1 MERLSTMN
9 IPSLL
14 IEAILTTF
22 TVKVV
27 PVNSESISYV
37 LDVSK
42 ETWLESNLLC
52 NCPISTSSFVLPLNL
67 KTFFDYCK
75 HILMFSRRTLSRCHH
90 KLRPRCHGQKPQRLP
105 QLITKIIEAPHATE
119 WEHLAAP
126 AESYADTAS
135 ITRSR
140 NQWGKHLEMLLP
152 RADWRGRRLC
162 TIRFD

>member
-42 ETWLESNLLC
+42 ET
-52 NCPISTSSFVLPLNL
+52 
-67 KTFFDYCK
+67 
-75 HILMFSRRTLSRCHH
+75 
-90 KLRPRCHGQKPQRLP
+90 
-105 QLITKIIEAPHATE
+105 
-119 WEHLAAP
+119 
-126 AESYADTAS
+126 
-135 ITRSR
+135 
-140 NQWGKHLEMLLP
+140 
-152 RADWRGRRLC
+152 
-162 TIRFD
+162 